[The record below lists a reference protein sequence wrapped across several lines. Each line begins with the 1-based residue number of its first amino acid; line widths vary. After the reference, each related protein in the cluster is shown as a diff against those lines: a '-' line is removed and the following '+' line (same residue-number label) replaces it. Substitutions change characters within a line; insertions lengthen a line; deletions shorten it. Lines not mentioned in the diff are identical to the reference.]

1 MGVGVCVCGKGIKSH
16 LKFQNYKESSL
27 QVRKRDKV
35 FDWWV
40 GGFLESVKQRKMG
53 FISLCV
59 CLCALEV
66 VVSDKDRYR
75 DRQLENQE
83 FEWNFGFIQNI
94 NTAAITS
101 GN

>member
-40 GGFLESVKQRKMG
+40 GGFLESVK
-53 FISLCV
+53 
-59 CLCALEV
+59 
-66 VVSDKDRYR
+66 
-75 DRQLENQE
+75 
-83 FEWNFGFIQNI
+83 
-94 NTAAITS
+94 
-101 GN
+101 